1 MDIFSSLYPNV
12 PNLNLANPKLCLEY
26 DKDNVECSSISGQLR
41 ITYFSPIR
49 STIPGASILYVEL
62 SFLLIKYLNLL
73 LFLVITGSLILVKNP
88 SLTFCERLKPK
99 VLRNVELF
107 ISTTKGFDDV
117 KAILFLTSGGV
128 LKLSILRSIN
138 FLFINCINCG
148 NEKSPISSSILV

>member
-99 VLRNVELF
+99 VLRNV
-107 ISTTKGFDDV
+107 
-117 KAILFLTSGGV
+117 
-128 LKLSILRSIN
+128 
-138 FLFINCINCG
+138 
-148 NEKSPISSSILV
+148 